1 MKEREQHTEA
11 EGRKR
16 TNEKSIKIS
25 ERSGRGREPSETKEY
40 IAPSKEKNS
49 EGESLSVPEAKERA
63 RRKWKAE
70 GREKTGKARERDR
83 GRKRASSVPRRQMRK
98 GHDSRREEKEVA
110 AR

>member
-25 ERSGRGREPSETKEY
+25 ERRETSETKEC

-49 EGESLSVPEAKERA
+49 EGESVSVPEVKERA

-70 GREKTGKARERDR
+70 GREKTGTARERDR

-110 AR
+110 AC